1 MLLEDGSKIMDPLPG
16 DEIWGFFG
24 VYDGHGG
31 REAVDYC
38 ELRLHEQ
45 VVQEMKSLRPNE
57 ALRSAFQKIDSQ
69 LGSSAVTNTY

>member
-1 MLLEDGSKIMDPLPG
+1 MAKDGSKIIDPLPG
-16 DEIWGFFG
+16 HEIYTFYG

-45 VVQEMKSLRPNE
+45 VGLEMKSKQPNE
-57 ALRSAFQKIDSQ
+57 ALLSAFQKVDSQ
-69 LGSSAVTNTY
+69 LGASVRQLNVG